1 MSPWESFFPSRIARK
16 RSPIIIGDSAS
27 CSNIQRAL
35 VVLQEAFQRD
45 FLDLGGR
52 PPLRFFRFACNCLKY
67 SGPRLAISLPPFR
80 PSLTAAG
87 SFLLANFRAN
97 SVRQPKHYVRGL
109 RRCQRLRA
117 LNSRTGF
124 TVSCMNSFAWGLA
137 C

>member
-35 VVLQEAFQRD
+35 VVLQGAFQRD

-52 PPLRFFRFACNCLKY
+52 PPFRFFRFACNCRKY
-67 SGPRLAISLPPFR
+67 SGPRFAISLPPFR

-87 SFLLANFRAN
+87 SFLLVKMWAK
-97 SVRQPKHYVRGL
+97 SVRQREHYL
-109 RRCQRLRA
+109 
-117 LNSRTGF
+117 
-124 TVSCMNSFAWGLA
+124 
-137 C
+137 